1 MTSVAV
7 RARPGA
13 AGETRARI
21 LAEALGLMAEH
32 GYAATSTR
40 EVCERMG
47 FTKAALYY
55 HFRSKDEL
63 LAELLEPLLA
73 DLRTLVPTGGEVSSP
88 AARRALL
95 TGYVDLVLGHADLI
109 RVLYEDPSV
118 RQHAALAGATEAYA
132 ALVRSLSG
140 LAEPSVTER
149 ARARGALGAVSAV
162 LLRAE
167 PGDEPTELRAAALAA
182 GCGALGVPAPR
193 HP

>member
-1 MTSVAV
+1 MTSVVV
-7 RARPGA
+7 RPRSGS
-13 AGETRARI
+13 AGETRVRI
-21 LAEALGLMAEH
+21 LAEALELMAEH

-63 LAELLEPLLA
+63 LFELVEPLVS
-73 DLRTLVPTGGEVSSP
+73 DLRALVPVDDAVSSP

-95 TGYVDLVLGHADLI
+95 TAYVDLVLGRADLI

-118 RQHAALAGATEAYA
+118 RRHPALAEATEAYSA
-132 ALVRSLSG
+132 MVRSLSG
-140 LAEPSVTER
+140 LAEPALTAR
-149 ARARGALGAVSAV
+149 ARARGALGAVNAV

-167 PGDEPTELRAAALAA
+167 PGDDRAELRAAALAA

>member
-1 MTSVAV
+1 MSVAV
-7 RARPGA
+7 RARVSAP
-13 AGETRARI
+13 GETRARI
-21 LAEALGLMAEH
+21 LAEALGLIAEH

-63 LAELLEPLLA
+63 LAELVEPQLA
-73 DLRTLVPTGGEVSSP
+73 DLRTLVPADDEVFSP
-88 AARRALL
+88 TARRGLL
-95 TGYVDLVLGHADLI
+95 TAYVDMVLRHADLM

-118 RQHAALAGATEAYA
+118 RQHPALAEASHSYA
-132 ALVRSLSG
+132 GLVRALSG
-140 LAEPSVTER
+140 LAEPSPPAR
-149 ARARGALGAVSAV
+149 ARARGALGAVNAV

-182 GCGALGVPAPR
+182 GCGALGIPAPR
-193 HP
+193 HS